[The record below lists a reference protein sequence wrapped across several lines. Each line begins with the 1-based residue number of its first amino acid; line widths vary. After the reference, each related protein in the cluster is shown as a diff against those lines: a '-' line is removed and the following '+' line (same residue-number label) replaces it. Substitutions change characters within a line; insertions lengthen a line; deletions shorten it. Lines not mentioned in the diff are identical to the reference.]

1 MDRKHILANL
11 KGIFPPVVTP
21 FDRRG
26 EVDEGRFR
34 ENLRKYVGVG
44 LGGIVVTGS
53 TGEAPYL
60 TERERLRLVEL
71 AREIVRP
78 PEILI
83 VGTGLESTRETLRP
97 SREVIARGA
106 DALLLATPDDYK
118 PNMDAAALT

>member
-1 MDRKHILANL
+1 MTRKHILAGL

-21 FDRRG
+21 FDGRG

-34 ENLRKYVGVG
+34 ENLRKYVGIG

-71 AREIVRP
+71 AREIVKP
-78 PEILI
+78 PEVMI
-83 VGTGLESTRETLRP
+83 VGTGLESTRETLRL
-97 SREVIARGA
+97 SREAIARGA
-106 DALLLATPDDYK
+106 DALLVVTPNHYK
-118 PNMDAAALT
+118 PRVAAAVL